1 MKKALLPIGA
11 LLALIV
17 ILTATWVI
25 RGTYR
30 EFIVPQDYVGRL
42 KVVVD
47 QCESTGLR
55 SISLFRNHIRIE
67 FPQNGTLKVKH
78 AKGLHPMAH
87 VEWKYPDGQLLTAT
101 RTGPYPG
108 RVRHRG
114 NGGTPTRDGTIYE
127 YEILSESEAAHEEK
141 LSSIIYSGQMVMA
154 FLDTYKKEKGAY
166 PDELDI
172 HTLASERFSDLQL
185 ENPWSGEE
193 FDWIYNPSGDDS
205 SPVIYSP
212 FTVNEYNEDDPLV
225 VAGFAN
231 RIVKPISV
239 ETIEMNT
246 EQDGAGQRR

>member
-1 MKKALLPIGA
+1 MKKALLTFGA
-11 LLALIV
+11 LLTLVVIV
-17 ILTATWVI
+17 AAMWII

-30 EFIVPQDYVGRL
+30 EFIVPQDYVGQL

-47 QCESTGLR
+47 QNESKGL
-55 SISLFRNHIRIE
+55 SSVSLLRNYIRIE

-78 AKGLHPMAH
+78 AKGLHPMAQ
-87 VEWKYPDGQLLTAT
+87 VEWKYPDGELLFAT

-127 YEILSESEAAHEEK
+127 YEILSESEANHEEK
-141 LSSIIYSGQMVMA
+141 LSSMIYSGRMVMA
-154 FLDTYKKEKGAY
+154 FLDAHKKAKGIY
-166 PDELDI
+166 PDKLDI
-172 HTLASERFSDLQL
+172 QTLAPERFSDLQL

-193 FDWIYNPSGDDS
+193 FDWIYNPSADDS

-212 FTVNEYNEDDPLV
+212 FTVNEYNKDDPLV

-239 ETIEMNT
+239 DKIEMNT